1 MKNLLIPIEESELL
15 PSVLQSAVLVA
26 RRFGSYLEGLH
37 VRPDFAGSIAAS
49 GMGAPYVIEEF
60 RREDWEGIQRAHK
73 IFEVYLRERQIPVD
87 TGAEAGSPWAAFRAE
102 APPGDEFIG
111 QHARLFDLSVVGQ
124 PSRGA
129 TPPRMAVLETLLFD
143 SGRPVLVA
151 PPRAPSQIGGTI
163 VIAGTPAPRR
173 PARSPSPARCS
184 SRPPGSSC

>member
-1 MKNLLIPIEESELL
+1 MKNLLIPIEESEFL

-60 RREDWEGIQRAHK
+60 RREDWEAIQRAHRT
-73 IFEVYLRERQIPVD
+73 FEVYLRERRIPVD
-87 TGAEAGSPWAAFRAE
+87 TRDEAGGPWAAFRAE

-111 QHARLFDLSVVGQ
+111 QHARLFDITVLGQ

-129 TPPRMAVLETLLFD
+129 TPPRMSTLEAALFD
-143 SGRPVLVA
+143 GGRPVLVA
-151 PPRAPSQIGGTI
+151 PPM
-163 VIAGTPAPRR
+163 TP
-173 PARSPSPARCS
+173 PAMPK
-184 SRPPGSSC
+184 